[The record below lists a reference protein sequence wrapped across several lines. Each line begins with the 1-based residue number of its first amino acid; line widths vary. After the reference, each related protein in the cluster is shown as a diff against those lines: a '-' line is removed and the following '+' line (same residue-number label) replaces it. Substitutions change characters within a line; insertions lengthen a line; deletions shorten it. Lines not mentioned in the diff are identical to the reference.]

1 MREILKD
8 TYDLHVHVA
17 PDVVVRK
24 CDDRK
29 LAVRMQDAGMR
40 GGIIKCHFFETAAR
54 AALLRR
60 EFPELEVY
68 GGIALNRSVGGI
80 NPDAVEKMAK
90 MGGTIVWFP
99 TMDARAFQTYKHRG
113 DASFDGSNLLVAS
126 DGAGELLSETKEV
139 LSLASQYDLIVATGH
154 LSPEEG
160 MLVVREGKKRGVRR
174 MILTHV
180 EHPAIAFSDGECREA
195 ASLGAYIE
203 HSYNNA
209 WFGRCSIEEIARQI
223 RAVGCEHVILS
234 SDFGQPEAPYF
245 DDGMEECAGK
255 LEELEF
261 TESELKT
268 MMSKNPAAL
277 LAGLRDCV

>member
-1 MREILKD
+1 MREVLKD

-24 CDDRK
+24 CDDRE
-29 LAVRMQDAGMR
+29 LAERMLAAGMR

-60 EFPELEVY
+60 EFPELAVY

-80 NPDAVEKMAK
+80 NPAAVEKLAK
-90 MGGTIVWFP
+90 MGGAIVWFP
-99 TMDARAFQTYKHRG
+99 TMDARAFQTYKHRD
-113 DASFDGSNLLVAS
+113 DASFDGSQLLVAS
-126 DGAGELLSETKEV
+126 NGAGELLPETKEV
-139 LSLASQYDLIVATGH
+139 LSLAAQYDLIVATGH

-160 MLVVREGKKRGVRR
+160 MMVVREGKRLGVKRMV
-174 MILTHV
+174 LTHV
-180 EHPAIAFSDGECREA
+180 EHPAIAYPDEARREA
-195 ASLGAYIE
+195 ASLGVYIE

-209 WFGRCSIEEIARQI
+209 WFGRCSLEEIARQI

-255 LEELEF
+255 LAELGF
-261 TESELKT
+261 TAAELRT
-268 MMSKNPAAL
+268 MMSENPAAL
-277 LAGLRDCV
+277 LAGRTS